1 MEDLPCDLKSVVS
14 FDIKNLIDVLAFLH
28 RNTLSMSLKLNSL
41 SDKVSVLSSLKEDV
55 DDLKLS
61 SQVTSRKLSSIE
73 ESIQNY
79 QRTFMEMEIKNSETL
94 TKVNSMEGQFMEI
107 ITTASTTNDKVLSHE
122 QNINNLNRV
131 VEENIKEFE
140 KEKEKIEQQQ
150 LTINNIEVHCN
161 NIKEDIGT
169 LNEKVDKNVEKIQT
183 TINLTREQQK
193 DNNNLLIKKISDVEK
208 NVTLIIQ
215 QVSTNEDV
223 AKHLQE
229 QLQQQQL
236 EQQKQQQQLQEQ
248 QIQNEQHLQQL
259 QDNINTSNN
268 NFNTIIQNN
277 NNNSTNN
284 NTNSNNDNANVNE
297 PTTNTVNDNNN
308 NNVTEISQQQGTI
321 DDGASITNV
330 NIEGLA
336 HKLST
341 LSKTMDLLRIQH
353 SQEVSDINAKIKA
366 IQDNIKDISNKDP
379 FTDIRIRP
387 LPDNDQQI
395 QLDIPTID
403 DTKNEV
409 SNVVVQKMLDNMK
422 NISLSMDN
430 KADKRELDKTKE
442 ILRKEINELSD
453 KLKTSMLTYD
463 TKINSLCG
471 SGANGTSQPIDIEL
485 LMENIDIKLNEKL
498 TAKAKD
504 IVQGEINNIDLSSN
518 PNFIELF
525 NMLTHHTGEL
535 DKAFESI
542 VDIRKNLLD
551 QEIEDKVTKLTTR
564 ADDNEASIRKMKFDI
579 DELMKILGHHSDN
592 KAEDGVNGDG
602 DTLNNGAPVLTG
614 SLKDHIHLVATKLHN
629 LTAAHEKL
637 EKRLD
642 NLNKDIMIIVKRDLK
657 TESSRILEEFKIDL
671 RNSIARIEEQLRNKV
686 DKFGLMEFGQ
696 RIDNRFS
703 HEIKSKLDKNDLHK
717 NNHVINKKI
726 DSLENKISRTLVDTL
741 IDLQLDEAP
750 LMIKK
755 NIKHEERCASC
766 NQVLPKKE
774 TPGLYHNASSI
785 RYTKLPELH
794 P

>member
-14 FDIKNLIDVLAFLH
+14 FDIKNLVEVLSFLH
-28 RNTLSMSLKLNSL
+28 RNTLNMSLKLNSL
-41 SDKVSVLSSLKEDV
+41 SDKVSLLSCLKEDV
-55 DDLKLS
+55 DELKLS
-61 SQVTSRKLSSIE
+61 SEVCSRKVSSME
-73 ESIQNY
+73 ESLQNY
-79 QRTFMEMEIKNSETL
+79 QRKFLDMEVKNSEAL
-94 TKVNSMEGQFMEI
+94 SKVTAMEGQFMEI
-107 ITTASTTNDKVLSHE
+107 VATSSSTNDKVQSHE

-140 KEKEKIEQQQ
+140 KEKEKTEQQQ
-150 LTINNIEVHCN
+150 LSINNIEAHCN
-161 NIKEDIGT
+161 NMKEDIGT

-183 TINLTREQQK
+183 TIDLTREQQK

-208 NVTLIIQ
+208 NVTIIIQ

-229 QLQQQQL
+229 QLQQQQH

-248 QIQNEQHLQQL
+248 QIQNEHHLQQL
-259 QDNINTSNN
+259 QNNINT
-268 NFNTIIQNN
+268 NN
-277 NNNSTNN
+277 NNGVT
-284 NTNSNNDNANVNE
+284 NTNNNDNANEIPN
-297 PTTNTVNDNNN
+297 TLNGNSTNNVVIN
-308 NNVTEISQQQGTI
+308 NNVTEVTQQQGLI

-330 NIEGLA
+330 NIESLA
-336 HKLST
+336 HKLSN

-353 SQEVSDINAKIKA
+353 YQEVADINAKIKA
-366 IQDNIKDISNKDP
+366 IQDDVKDISNKEP
-379 FTDIRIRP
+379 FGDVHIRC
-387 LPDNDQQI
+387 LPEGEVVQTE
-395 QLDIPTID
+395 IPSD
-403 DTKNEV
+403 ETKNEV
-409 SNVVVQKMLDNMK
+409 SNEVVKKMVDNMK

-430 KADKRELDKTKE
+430 KADKRDVDKTKE
-442 ILRKEINELSD
+442 ALRKEINELSD
-453 KLKTSMLTYD
+453 KLKSSMLIYD
-463 TKINSLCG
+463 TKINALCS
-471 SGANGTSQPIDIEL
+471 SGVNGTSQPIDIDL
-485 LMENIDIKLNEKL
+485 LMENIDMKLNEKL
-498 TAKAKD
+498 TTKARD
-504 IVQGEINNIDLSSN
+504 IVQGEINRVDLSSN
-518 PNFIELF
+518 PNFVELF

-551 QEIEDKVTKLTTR
+551 QEIEDKVTKLATR

-579 DELMKILGHHSDN
+579 DELMKLLGHHSD
-592 KAEDGVNGDG
+592 KPEEGENGDG
-602 DTLNNGAPVLTG
+602 DTLNAGGPVLTG
-614 SLKDHIHLVATKLHN
+614 SLKDHISLVAMKLQS

-642 NLNKDIMIIVKRDLK
+642 NLNKDILIVVKRDLK
-657 TESSRILEEFKIDL
+657 TESARILEEFKIDL

-703 HEIKSKLDKNDLHK
+703 HEIKSKLDKTDLHK

-750 LMIKK
+750 LMVKK
-755 NIKHEERCASC
+755 SLKHEERCASC

-774 TPGLYHNASSI
+774 VPSLYHNASSI

>member
-1 MEDLPCDLKSVVS
+1 MEDLPCDLKTVVS
-14 FDIKNLIDVLAFLH
+14 FDIKNLIDVLSYLH
-28 RNTLSMSLKLNSL
+28 RNILSMSIKINSL
-41 SDKVSVLSSLKEDV
+41 SDKVSLLSSLKEDV
-55 DDLKLS
+55 DELKLS
-61 SQVTSRKLSSIE
+61 SQVSSRKISSIE

-79 QRTFMEMEIKNSETL
+79 QRTFMDMEIKNSETL

-107 ITTASTTNDKVLSHE
+107 VSTASTTNDKLQSHE

-140 KEKEKIEQQQ
+140 KEKEKTEQQQ
-150 LTINNIEVHCN
+150 LSINNIEIHCN

-183 TINLTREQQK
+183 TIDLTREQQK
-193 DNNNLLIKKISDVEK
+193 DSNNLLIKKISDVEK
-208 NVTLIIQ
+208 NVTIIIQ

-259 QDNINTSNN
+259 QDNINTNNN
-268 NFNTIIQNN
+268 NFNTIVQY
-277 NNNSTNN
+277 NNSTNN
-284 NTNSNNDNANVNE
+284 NTNNNDNANE
-297 PTTNTVNDNNN
+297 ATTNTVNDNHNNIIIN
-308 NNVTEISQQQGTI
+308 NNVTEVTQEQGTI

-330 NIEGLA
+330 NLESLA

-366 IQDNIKDISNKDP
+366 IQDKVKDSSNKE
-379 FTDIRIRP
+379 P
-387 LPDNDQQI
+387 LGDVHITVLPEIEPI
-395 QLDIPTID
+395 QTEVPSDE
-403 DTKNEV
+403 TKNEV
-409 SNVVVQKMLDNMK
+409 SNVVVQKMVDNMK
-422 NISLSMDN
+422 NLSLSMDN
-430 KADKRELDKTKE
+430 KADKREVEKAKE

-453 KLKTSMLTYD
+453 KLKSSMLIYD
-463 TKINSLCG
+463 TKINSLCS
-471 SGANGTSQPIDIEL
+471 SGANGPSQPIDIDL

-498 TAKAKD
+498 TTKARD
-504 IVQGEINNIDLSSN
+504 IVQGEINHIDLSSN
-518 PNFIELF
+518 PNFVELF
-525 NMLTHHTGEL
+525 NVLTQHTGEL

-551 QEIEDKVTKLTTR
+551 QEIEDKVTKLSTR

-579 DELMKILGHHSDN
+579 DELMKLLGHHSD
-592 KAEDGVNGDG
+592 KTEEGENGDG
-602 DTLNNGAPVLTG
+602 DTLNTGGPVLTG
-614 SLKDHIHLVATKLHN
+614 SLKDHISLVAMKLQN

-642 NLNKDIMIIVKRDLK
+642 NLNKDILIVVKRDLK

-774 TPGLYHNASSI
+774 TPSLYHNASSI